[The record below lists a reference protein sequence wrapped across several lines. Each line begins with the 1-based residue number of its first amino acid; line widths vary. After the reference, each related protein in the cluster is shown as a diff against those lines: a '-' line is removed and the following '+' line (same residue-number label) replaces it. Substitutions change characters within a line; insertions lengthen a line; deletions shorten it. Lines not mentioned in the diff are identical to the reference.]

1 MISWIASWVMG
12 KSFLIIYNLFGVLK
26 YSLHN
31 VKGYKGGMLNYLILI
46 EIN

>member
-12 KSFLIIYNLFGVLK
+12 KSFLIIYNLFDVLK

-31 VKGYKGGMLNYLILI
+31 VKGYKVGDVKLSYLN
-46 EIN
+46 